1 MIGRQLFRIEPIM
14 PAAGYKTYAV
24 TLPKTTHW
32 RSASCAE
39 VECINQTNGF
49 QITADLST
57 ELGRKQS
64 NYLRLKSGRSFTTQ
78 QIGDLLTFTFQPGQQ
93 CFEPH
98 RVSLEREP
106 NFFVKGG
113 DYRGNPLGLP
123 TRKLSAQ
130 SWVDDFGEHQER
142 IAGQRERG

>member
-1 MIGRQLFRIEPIM
+1 MIGRQLFRIDPVM

-24 TLPKTTHW
+24 TLPKATHW
-32 RSASCAE
+32 RSATCAE
-39 VECINQTNGF
+39 VECPNHLRGF
-49 QITADLST
+49 SITADVST
-57 ELGRKQS
+57 ELGRKQA
-64 NYLRLKSGRSFTTQ
+64 NYLRMKSGRSFTVQ
-78 QIGDLLTFTFQPGQQ
+78 QIGDLIAFTFHAGQK

-98 RVSLEREP
+98 RVSLQREP

-130 SWVDDFGEHQER
+130 SWVDDFGEHQDR
-142 IAGQRERG
+142 IAGQKERG